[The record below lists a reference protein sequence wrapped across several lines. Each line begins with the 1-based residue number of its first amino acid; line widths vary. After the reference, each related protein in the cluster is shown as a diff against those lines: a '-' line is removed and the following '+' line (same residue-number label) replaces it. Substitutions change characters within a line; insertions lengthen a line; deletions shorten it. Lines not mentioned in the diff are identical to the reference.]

1 LFHFYGAK
9 IFVQLKKKSRGIL
22 NEKIQSSV
30 HETKNQKDKIL
41 DWWIFELWCWNEKR
55 NYHSTNLKATLLSEE
70 KKFIDKLTL
79 KPNINPDDDEEF
91 DFGMFLVQIDE
102 KLVKIFNFNS
112 SKGFGDNS
120 RRNHWTK
127 TKGRN

>member
-1 LFHFYGAK
+1 
-9 IFVQLKKKSRGIL
+9 
-22 NEKIQSSV
+22 
-30 HETKNQKDKIL
+30 
-41 DWWIFELWCWNEKR
+41 
-55 NYHSTNLKATLLSEE
+55 LSEE

-120 RRNHWTK
+120 RRNH
-127 TKGRN
+127 